1 MGDARTDRSRRAA
14 ARRARR
20 LATPLAAAGAALLLG
35 GCNVLGIGGGG
46 KYPTHS
52 LSVFALHVGD
62 CLNPPTKI
70 VAQVANL
77 QTLSC
82 RAPHTEQV
90 YALVHD
96 GGSDTYPG
104 PQKLQSF
111 ANAKCLQDFAG
122 FVGVPYQQSS
132 LFFTYLLPSVR
143 SWESGDRTV
152 TCVVTTTG
160 AKLTSSVQGS
170 KR

>member
-1 MGDARTDRSRRAA
+1 MGDAHDNRSSRPGAGLLRRLGAPLALGAA
-14 ARRARR
+14 A
-20 LATPLAAAGAALLLG
+20 LALG
-35 GCNVLGIGGGG
+35 GCNLFGIGATQ
-46 KYPTHS
+46 KYTTRN
-52 LSVFALHVGD
+52 LSVFTLHVGE

-70 VAQVANL
+70 VAQVSTL

-82 RAPHTEQV
+82 SAPHTEQV
-90 YALVHD
+90 YALVRYRA
-96 GGSDTYPG
+96 SNNYPG
-104 PQKLQSF
+104 PTKLQSF
-111 ANAKCLQDFAG
+111 ANAKCLQDYAG

-143 SWESGDRTV
+143 SWASGDRTV

-160 AKLTSSVQGS
+160 AKLKKSVQGS